1 MTKIRTGTQL
11 QLLKAYLRKHDFARA
26 SELVGEGI
34 DGKTI
39 ERAVRNGDIEKAGY
53 GIYRGAD
60 ATMKTNMNF
69 AWVTKRS
76 PRAVICGH
84 SALFF
89 YELTDQIPRSITFAL
104 RKGDWK
110 NKITY
115 PPTEI
120 STFSEPYYSK
130 GIEIHEICGVEV
142 KIYSLA
148 KSICD
153 AFRVNNLVSRS
164 VAIEALITAIRFSKL
179 TPAELAES
187 ADEFGILEVIE
198 PYLEVLIS
206 NG

>member
-1 MTKIRTGTQL
+1 MQKKDTQL
-11 QLLKAYLRKHDFARA
+11 SRLMAYLETHDLARA
-26 SELVGEGI
+26 FELVAKGI
-34 DGKTI
+34 DSKTI
-39 ERAVRNGDIEKAGY
+39 QRAVQSGYVRKAGY
-53 GIYRGAD
+53 GLYQAAD
-60 ATMKTNMNF
+60 APLKSNANF
-69 AWVTKRS
+69 AEVTKRS

-84 SALFF
+84 SALYF

-110 NKITY
+110 NKISY

-130 GIEIHEICGVEV
+130 GIEIHEMCGVKV
-142 KIYSLA
+142 SIYSLA

-153 AFRVNNLVSRS
+153 AFRVSNLVSRAI
-164 VAIEALITAIRFSKL
+164 AIEALITAIRFNKL

-187 ADEFGILEVIE
+187 AEEFGIFNVIE
-198 PYLEVLIS
+198 PYMEVLVS